1 MVNVISFLKF
11 GYSPTHNIL
20 DYLTGINNVN
30 DVNPKFYATKEYLA
44 MPIYNGI
51 PLGSLSSTTAYID
64 YNGMTYSG
72 GSFSLPVNKILP
84 KCSQK
89 LRNDLAEIENNF
101 YFSNVHYTLLI
112 DIEKKINKIDYY
124 IDVLKEEINA
134 NSVDKLNRRLRKI
147 QNNIIVVE
155 YKFMYLLSIISRNL

>member
-1 MVNVISFLKF
+1 MTNYYN
-11 GYSPTHNIL
+11 YS
-20 DYLTGINNVN
+20 
-30 DVNPKFYATKEYLA
+30 KEEIEIEL
-44 MPIYNGI
+44 NE
-51 PLGSLSSTTAYID
+51 
-64 YNGMTYSG
+64 
-72 GSFSLPVNKILP
+72 ILP

-134 NSVDKLNRRLRKI
+134 NSVNKLNRRLRKI